1 MTATHDTQASS
12 TRRRR
17 RSPAVRQAA
26 ARMVVAADRA
36 NGKKSDPRIVEI
48 AEHGVRGAQ

>member
-1 MTATHDTQASS
+1 MTATHDTQTIS
-12 TRRRR
+12 TRRR

-48 AEHGVRGAQ
+48 AEHGVRDTQ